1 MTRNTIPPKASH
13 AEGRGGGLPD
23 GSGGRSS
30 GADPASPASR
40 TGGHV
45 GAHMAPCAEGS
56 PRAEGSLP
64 GVNTLLT
71 ALEMVRDP
79 ELDEPITSL
88 GFVESCTVSAAGDA
102 QVRLRLPTYFCAPNF
117 AFLMVA
123 DAYDAVSAVP
133 GVRSTEVVLEDHF
146 ASDAINGGVAARAG
160 FAQTFDGEAVGELHD
175 LRADFLRKAV
185 MAGTD
190 QVCRP
195 LLAAGSSPA
204 DLPGMTLGDAPPS
217 PALDRLRQR
226 RAELGL
232 PSGDGAPL
240 LIDPVTGAQVNGD
253 AMPLHLRR
261 ARTTRI
267 SIEANGGIC
276 RGMLRHRYD
285 SEGLGEEENS
295 EGRPDT
301 WLSPATRR

>member
-1 MTRNTIPPKASH
+1 MTAPATSRAGGPGGSSSRASC
-13 AEGRGGGLPD
+13 AAADRPAARIDAPGGSRGSLSGRQGQGSVTEERGLRPAG
-23 GSGGRSS
+23 GSGGSL
-30 GADPASPASR
+30 
-40 TGGHV
+40 
-45 GAHMAPCAEGS
+45 
-56 PRAEGSLP
+56 PRAS
-64 GVNTLLT
+64 T
-71 ALEMVRDP
+71 ALAALGTVRDP
-79 ELDEPITSL
+79 ELDEPITAL
-88 GFVESCTVSAAGDA
+88 GFVTSCAVSADGDA
-102 QVRLRLPTYFCAPNF
+102 RIRLRLPTYFCAPNF

-160 FAQTFDGEAVGELHD
+160 FAASFDGEAVSELHG

-195 LLAAGSSPA
+195 LLAAGASRA
-204 DLPGMTLGDAPPS
+204 GLLAMTLGEM
-217 PALDRLRQR
+217 PASGALARLRQR

-232 PSGDGAPL
+232 PSGAGAPL
-240 LIDPVTGAQVNGD
+240 LIDPVTGERIRED
-253 AMPLHLRR
+253 AVPLHLRR

-267 SIEANGGIC
+267 SIEANSSIC

-285 SEGLGEEENS
+285 SGGLGQAPEEE
-295 EGRPDT
+295 RKAP
-301 WLSPATRR
+301 